1 MPNDDRFHSLFLRIR
16 KSLARV
22 ASSIAP
28 PKEIEDIV
36 QETYVRICEISKDE
50 TINCPKSFMYRV
62 VKNLALDHIKRAET
76 RLTISLDDDTNEEVS
91 GALNRSEAGDV
102 VFREA
107 AAKEEFELF
116 CKAVRQLPLQC
127 RRVFV
132 LKKVYG
138 YSQKEIAR
146 DLNISES
153 TVEKHIAF
161 GIKRCSH
168 FMNFHG
174 ESAISNPLQRNS
186 AKEAFYE

>member
-1 MPNDDRFHSLFLRIR
+1 MPNDDNVHSLFLKIR

-36 QETYVRICEISKDE
+36 QETYVRICEVSRE
-50 TINCPKSFMYRV
+50 ESINCPKSFMYRV
-62 VKNLALDHIKRAET
+62 VRNLALDHIKRAET
-76 RLTISLDDDTNEEVS
+76 RLSVSLDDQSDDISRVLE
-91 GALNRSEAGDV
+91 RHDGDV
-102 VFREA
+102 VFQEA

-116 CKAVRQLPLQC
+116 CKAVRQLPVQC

-138 YSQKEIAR
+138 YSQKEIAH

-168 FMNFHG
+168 FMNFHS
-174 ESAISNPLQRNS
+174 ENTHSDLQRNS
-186 AKEAFYE
+186 AKEVYHE